1 MADTPI
7 LPPGIHDVEP
17 SELDNHFLSEFDGS
31 RTRRALIDGF
41 HQYIEALKKY
51 AVRFEIWLDGSFVTS
66 KEDPNDID
74 LVVFAPASEL
84 NALSPDDQNRLR
96 ALFDRP
102 SCRKAF
108 GCDVLFSVAENDN
121 MRSYW
126 RGWYGFDR
134 HEQPKGIARVTL
146 EP

>member
-7 LPPGIHDVEP
+7 LPPGIHDVDP
-17 SELDNHFLSEFDGS
+17 SELDNHFLSAFGAS
-31 RTRRALIDGF
+31 TTRSALIDGF
-41 HQYIEALKKY
+41 RRYIKALKKY

-74 LVVFAPASEL
+74 LVVFAAASEL
-84 NALSPDDQNRLR
+84 NALPLDAQHRLR
-96 ALFDRP
+96 GLFDRP

-108 GCDVLFSVAENDN
+108 GCDVLFSVAENEN

-126 RGWYGFDR
+126 RGWYGYDR
-134 HEQPKGIARVTL
+134 NEQPKGIARITL
-146 EP
+146 DP